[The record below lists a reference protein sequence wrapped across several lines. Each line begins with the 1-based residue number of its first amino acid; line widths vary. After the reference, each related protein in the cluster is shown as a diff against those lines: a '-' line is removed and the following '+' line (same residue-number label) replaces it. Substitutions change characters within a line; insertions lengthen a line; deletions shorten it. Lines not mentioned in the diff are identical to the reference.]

1 VPAIHSSSGST
12 AFNEGVTLLCSEPA
26 FRGRRSRSFR
36 AKNTAKSRVVS
47 HLGCE
52 GAEVQICPSRPF
64 FISLRCHRH
73 MLDPRSQKR
82 DPSTSLR
89 AGPGAPSS
97 LTPQTWQPACHFVRS
112 PKKSSDERR
121 SFVSVESDPRSF
133 QFLPGR
139 ASLVHNAASFTTG
152 KPSQLRKQLE
162 SPAVTDRGRLRL

>member
-1 VPAIHSSSGST
+1 MPAIHSSSGST
-12 AFNEGVTLLCSEPA
+12 AFNEGVTLSAQNRHSEDCGA
-26 FRGRRSRSFR
+26 AVFGQKTRQNHESFRTWGARGRKFKSARPNHFSF
-36 AKNTAKSRVVS
+36 
-47 HLGCE
+47 
-52 GAEVQICPSRPF
+52 
-64 FISLRCHRH
+64 SLRCHRH
-73 MLDPRSQKR
+73 MLDPRSQER
-82 DPSTSLR
+82 APSTSLR

-121 SFVSVESDPRSF
+121 SFVSVESDPRPF